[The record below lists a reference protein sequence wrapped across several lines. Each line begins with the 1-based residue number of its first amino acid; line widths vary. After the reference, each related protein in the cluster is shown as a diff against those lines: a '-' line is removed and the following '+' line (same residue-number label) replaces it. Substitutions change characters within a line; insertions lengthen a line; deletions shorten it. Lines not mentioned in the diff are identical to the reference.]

1 MDMPVDVGN
10 NQIIKD
16 CLSHYNYTIE
26 NFDTFDFNAAASC
39 FHKRKAVLYI
49 RENEELTA
57 FLDAYPQYRYPGLAL
72 PNGARG
78 SVDRCWGQNKGHL
91 TGGGC

>member
-16 CLSHYNYTIE
+16 CLSQYEYSIE
-26 NFDTFDFNAAASC
+26 KFDTFDFNAAASC

-72 PNGARG
+72 PNGATRQL
-78 SVDRCWGQNKGHL
+78 DKCWGQN
-91 TGGGC
+91 TSYTTRGGC

>member
-49 RENEELTA
+49 REREDLTA
-57 FLDAYPQYRYPGLAL
+57 FLDAYPQYRYPG
-72 PNGARG
+72 G
-78 SVDRCWGQNKGHL
+78 SNRNYDQCWGQNKSHL
-91 TGGGC
+91 TRGGC